1 LWRICETQKNGPT
14 WLHFIELTEGEAAP
28 MPGASII
35 LSIEHPRRAA
45 IQRHHTVTHLL
56 HWALRETLGETVSQK
71 GSFVGPDK
79 LTFDFSSGAMTP
91 AQLSTV
97 EKLVN
102 ERVLENAAVSWQEM
116 PFADVKG
123 RNGILQF
130 FGDKYGDVVRVV
142 QIGGKPGSL
151 DGYSMELC
159 GGTHVRGTGEIGL
172 FRIVSEAAVAAG
184 VRRIE
189 AVAGHEARTAAR
201 SDSERLQGV
210 ASRLGAPLAE
220 VEKKLEAT
228 LARQKELEKELTTL
242 RQKAAA
248 GLAKDLLGKVVEGA
262 VPSIVEDIS
271 GADGN
276 ELQTIVDALKTSFDG
291 VIFLAGVADGAVS
304 LVVATGKAHQATLP
318 AGKLISAVAPL
329 VGGKGGG
336 KPDGARGGGRDAS
349 GLQSALAKAKELIT
363 AGKI

>member
-1 LWRICETQKNGPT
+1 
-14 WLHFIELTEGEAAP
+14 
-28 MPGASII
+28 MPYA
-35 LSIEHPRRAA
+35 
-45 IQRHHTVTHLL
+45 
-56 HWALRETLGETVSQK
+56 K
-71 GSFVGPDK
+71 
-79 LTFDFSSGAMTP
+79 
-91 AQLSTV
+91 
-97 EKLVN
+97 
-102 ERVLENAAVSWQEM
+102 
-116 PFADVKG
+116 VKG
-123 RNGILQF
+123 RPGILQF
-130 FGDKYGDVVRVV
+130 FGDKYGDTVRVV
-142 QIGGKPGSL
+142 QIGGAPHGL

-159 GGTHVRGTGEIGL
+159 GGTHVRSTGEIGS

-189 AVAGHEARTAAR
+189 ALAGHEALASSR
-201 SDSERLQGV
+201 SDAERLQGV

-228 LARQKELEKELTTL
+228 LARQKELEKELGVL

-248 GLAKDLLGKVVEGA
+248 GLAKDLLTKVLAGPVPFLVEE
-262 VPSIVEDIS
+262 IH

-276 ELQTIVDALKTSFDG
+276 ELQSIADALKTSFDG

-304 LVVATGKAHQATLP
+304 LVAATGKAHQAALP
-318 AGKLISAVAPL
+318 AGKLIGAVAPL

-349 GLQSALAKAKELIT
+349 GLQAALAKAKELIA

>member
-1 LWRICETQKNGPT
+1 VLGDHVRQQGSLVEPERLRFDFTHDGP
-14 WLHFIELTEGEAAP
+14 LTEGQLDSVL
-28 MPGASII
+28 SII
-35 LSIEHPRRAA
+35 NGD
-45 IQRHHTVTHLL
+45 V
-56 HWALRETLGETVSQK
+56 LGDGGVETVDATKAEAEQM
-71 GSFVGPDK
+71 
-79 LTFDFSSGAMTP
+79 GAV
-91 AQLSTV
+91 A
-97 EKLVN
+97 
-102 ERVLENAAVSWQEM
+102 
-116 PFADVKG
+116 
-123 RNGILQF
+123 F
-130 FGDKYGDVVRVV
+130 FGDKYGDTVRVV
-142 QIGGKPGSL
+142 QIGGTPHAL

-159 GGTHVRGTGEIGL
+159 GGTHVRATGEIGL

-189 AVAGHEARTAAR
+189 AVAGHKARTAAR

-248 GLAKDLLGKVVEGA
+248 GLAKDLLEKVAAGT
-262 VPSIVEDIS
+262 VPSIVEEIS

-304 LVVATGKAHQATLP
+304 LVAATGKAHQATLP

-349 GLQSALAKAKELIT
+349 GLQSALAKAKELIA
-363 AGKI
+363 AGKL